1 MELFLGT
8 GDSWREHGQH
18 SRAEESAGEG
28 RPEPE
33 GGSGSGDSTGHEEPG
48 VLWLKPQSGGRKSCL
63 QCVRPFLCPSSRALE
78 QLGSWKGDFTYT
90 YWCLLVFILPGSHM
104 SCLTSVS
111 QWVPKR
117 SWVVA
122 QMQRLVMPG
131 QNAHSRHMEK
141 PILDQQYTHSHAHSA
156 LPSNNC
162 SILVANLVEQ
172 VACSSISYHPL
183 MANPLEFH
191 FCPHGA

>member
-33 GGSGSGDSTGHEEPG
+33 GGSGGGDSADREEPG
-48 VLWLKPQSGGRKSCL
+48 VLWLKPPSGGRKSCL
-63 QCVRPFLCPSSRALE
+63 QCVRPFPCPSSRALE
-78 QLGSWKGDFTYT
+78 QLGSRKGDFTYT
-90 YWCLLVFILPGSHM
+90 YWCLLVFSLPGSHM
-104 SCLTSVS
+104 SRLTSVS

-122 QMQRLVMPG
+122 QMQTGHARPG
-131 QNAHSRHMEK
+131 CPQQAHRE
-141 PILDQQYTHSHAHSA
+141 AHPGSA
-156 LPSNNC
+156 IHTLTC
-162 SILVANLVEQ
+162 ALGFA
-172 VACSSISYHPL
+172 
-183 MANPLEFH
+183 F
-191 FCPHGA
+191 